1 MQHLLFKGGNCWGT
15 ALCQEG
21 LEPSPH
27 LTGPV
32 CVSPLCPLFP
42 PADISPGGSAAK
54 ESACDAGGLGSVPGF
69 SWEDPLEKGKAAHW
83 FSGLENSMDRILHR
97 VAKSQ
102 TRLSDFHSP
111 FHGQRTEPTWPP
123 SNPGPEGLAFSRKWS
138 SRT

>member
-54 ESACDAGGLGSVPGF
+54 ESACGF
-69 SWEDPLEKGKAAHW
+69 SPWVQLGRSPGEGKGCPLVFWPGEFHGPYT
-83 FSGLENSMDRILHR
+83 
-97 VAKSQ
+97 SQ
-102 TRLSDFHSP
+102 GRKESDTTERLSLSLSWTKN
-111 FHGQRTEPTWPP
+111 RAY
-123 SNPGPEGLAFSRKWS
+123 LATIKPRP
-138 SRT
+138 